1 MNVFGTEGKKS
12 YSKEEYF
19 CSTPQFYFVFKL
31 QVLFS
36 RRDLNWITVIIPIC
50 YMPHA
55 LYPLTHLIR
64 TTILQDTCG
73 WFHFMDEIIDA
84 QTDMRTCAKQHS
96 W

>member
-1 MNVFGTEGKKS
+1 MFLALMERNPLPKRNTSVLL
-12 YSKEEYF
+12 
-19 CSTPQFYFVFKL
+19 PHFVFKL

-55 LYPLTHLIR
+55 LYPLTHLIL

-73 WFHFMDEIIDA
+73 WFHFMDENIEA